1 MDASEGELAAKWLLG
16 RVELPSPHL
25 LFRSNHYK
33 VLLFRQ
39 GDSYYKETGSD
50 LNPWKGFPCFE
61 LCNVSLQVMFT
72 WKARL
77 TKRLKSPSR
86 RMHPFPCS
94 ALLACFGNT
103 RENAP
108 FDQPSA
114 ADTHSTIYVQPTA
127 KADQH
132 PSHSR
137 GEEGTPEKRR
147 DSGIHSERNGS
158 TNLNSSIHSANQPA
172 ETPEDSSG
180 SLEGKSDCE
189 AITFQTSIPRPSII
203 EMPTVSFPNA
213 VMEGMVLEKSSDHL
227 VDSFRK
233 QTWLILLANKMLRG
247 TLSSKRKCVNPFKFS

>member
-1 MDASEGELAAKWLLG
+1 MS
-16 RVELPSPHL
+16 
-25 LFRSNHYK
+25 
-33 VLLFRQ
+33 
-39 GDSYYKETGSD
+39 
-50 LNPWKGFPCFE
+50 
-61 LCNVSLQVMFT
+61 M

-132 PSHSR
+132 LSHSR
-137 GEEGTPEKRR
+137 GEEGIPEKRR
-147 DSGIHSERNGS
+147 DSSTHSERNGS
-158 TNLNSSIHSANQPA
+158 ANLNSSNHSANQPA
-172 ETPEDSSG
+172 ETPEGSPGSSD
-180 SLEGKSDCE
+180 GKLDCE
-189 AITFQTSIPRPSII
+189 AVTFQTSIPRPSII
-203 EMPTVSFPNA
+203 ETPTVSFPNA
-213 VMEGMVLEKSSDHL
+213 VMEGMVLEESSDHL

-233 QTWLILLANKMLRG
+233 QTWLILLANKMLKG
-247 TLSSKRKCVNPFKFS
+247 TLSSDRKCINPFKFT

>member
-1 MDASEGELAAKWLLG
+1 MS
-16 RVELPSPHL
+16 
-25 LFRSNHYK
+25 
-33 VLLFRQ
+33 
-39 GDSYYKETGSD
+39 
-50 LNPWKGFPCFE
+50 
-61 LCNVSLQVMFT
+61 T

-108 FDQPSA
+108 FDQPST
-114 ADTHSTIYVQPTA
+114 ADPHSTIYVQPTA

-132 PSHSR
+132 PSRSR
-137 GEEGTPEKRR
+137 EEEGTPEKRR
-147 DSGIHSERNGS
+147 DSSIRSERNGS
-158 TNLNSSIHSANQPA
+158 ANLSSSNHSANQPA

-189 AITFQTSIPRPSII
+189 AVTFQTSIPRPSII

-213 VMEGMVLEKSSDHL
+213 VIEGIVLEESSDHWWIP
-227 VDSFRK
+227 SG
-233 QTWLILLANKMLRG
+233 NKHG
-247 TLSSKRKCVNPFKFS
+247 